1 MSVDRKYADLHIH
14 SKFSRACSRDCD
26 LEHLAW
32 WAGRKGISVVG
43 TGDFTHPAWR
53 EELGAKLVPD
63 VPGLFRLRPDLER
76 AVHDTLPPACRT
88 PVRFM
93 LSSEIS
99 TIYKRDERTRKVHH
113 LLYAPSLDAVDEI
126 TRALARVGNLASDG
140 RPILGLDSR
149 NLLEITLG
157 GGDGCYLVPAHTWT
171 PWFAV
176 LGSQSGF
183 DRVADCYADLAE
195 HIFAIETGLSSDPEM
210 NWRVSSLDG
219 YRLVSNSDAHSPPM
233 LGREATAFELLEPD
247 YFTIYRALR
256 TGEGFGGT
264 VEFFPEEGKYHL
276 DGHRACDLRMT
287 PQETREAGG
296 KCPACGKKPTIGV
309 QHRVDALADR
319 PVGYRLDGAAGFS
332 SFVPLPE
339 ILGEIAGVGPK
350 SKSVAAQ
357 VSAMVDR
364 FGPELGILGDVPL
377 DDLAAGA
384 PSIVAEAIARLRR
397 GEVRREAGYDGV
409 YGTIRLFDP
418 DELSGAAL
426 FDVPKAL
433 RKSQK
438 GRARTSAAAAAT
450 ELPSHGAAEGAEE
463 GTGPAVATVQPG
475 GLDPDQH
482 AIVTHD
488 GGPLLVV
495 AGPGA
500 GKTRVLTHAIAHRIG
515 NGLPPEQCLAVT
527 FTRRARD
534 ELRDRLTAL
543 LGADAAAGVTV
554 ATFHGLGLLI
564 LREQCKLLGLDADL
578 KVADEKTRQEVLR
591 QLSSGEA
598 TPRTPRES
606 LRLRSPADAGVI
618 AKTAT
623 VSGPPQTDGRLRL
636 RSPADAG
643 LMAKTATASGPPQT
657 DGRLRLRS
665 PVGSPAALGA
675 RIAAAK
681 RERVSSVRAAGDPAT
696 DADPVSGG
704 TPGDDAE
711 LAALVARYDAALRE
725 RGMVDLEDLVTLP
738 TTLLAGDPSLAAEYR
753 SRWTDVLVDEYQDVD
768 EQQYLLLRQLAAPGA
783 RICGIGDPDQAIY
796 GFRGGDVGYFLRFAE
811 DFGGTVDA
819 PSAETAAGPPD
830 AETAGGGPDAQMAV
844 GGLDAE
850 TAGGAPEVEAQVPAA
865 PVGTPALTVRL
876 SRSYRSAPTIV
887 RAAMQLIRP
896 GTLVPGRELIP
907 ARTDIPDG
915 PVVVH
920 AVADEREEAEA
931 VAAEIEK
938 LLGGASFH
946 ALDSRAVDGRD
957 RTEHELS
964 FADFAVLYRTSSQA
978 AAVGEA
984 LARRG
989 FPFQRRAHSRLA
1001 EMPGAPEILAALSLY
1016 RAGTLPLGALPAPAG
1031 CDSEP
1036 VIGGPVPQPPGGPTV
1051 AELLNDAARRAVAD
1065 SQSASEADEAQGAE
1079 SRVAIR
1085 AAADV
1090 LGPLAAKCGADLDRF
1105 LDELALGA
1113 EVDTWDPRADRISLL
1128 TLHAAKGLE
1137 FPVVFIVGCDDGLL
1151 PLRSWRGA
1159 EVDYAEERRLLFVG
1173 MTRATT
1179 RLTLYTAAKRV
1190 LRGELTACLPS
1201 PFLSSIEP
1209 ALLDRR
1215 GGEAQGRTRRRAHV
1229 QQTTLF

>member
-1 MSVDRKYADLHIH
+1 MYVVLFYADLHIH

-32 WAGRKGISVVG
+32 WAGRKGIAVVG

-63 VPGLFRLRPDLER
+63 APGLFRLRPELER
-76 AVHDTLPPACRT
+76 AVHDTLPSACRT
-88 PVRFM
+88 PVRFL

-99 TIYKRDERTRKVHH
+99 TIYKRDDRTRKVHH
-113 LLYAPSLDAVDEI
+113 LLYAPSLEAVDEI
-126 TRALARVGNLASDG
+126 TRRLLRVGNLASDG

-149 NLLEITLG
+149 DLLEITLS
-157 GGDGCYLVPAHTWT
+157 GGDGCYLVPAHAWT

-183 DRVADCYADLAE
+183 DRVADCYVDLAS
-195 HIFAIETGLSSDPEM
+195 HIVAIETGLSSDPDM
-210 NWRVSSLDG
+210 NWRVSSLDQ

-233 LGREATAFELLEPD
+233 LGREATAFTCPAD
-247 YFTIYRALR
+247 YFSIYQALR

-264 VEFFPEEGKYHL
+264 IEFFPEEGKYHL
-276 DGHRACDLRMT
+276 DGHRACGVRTT
-287 PQETREAGG
+287 PAQTRDAGL
-296 KCPACGKKPTIGV
+296 KCPVCGKTPTIGV

-319 PVGYRLDGAAGFS
+319 PEGYRPDGAAGFTS
-332 SFVPLPE
+332 LVPLPE
-339 ILGEIAGVGPK
+339 ILGEIAGLGPK

-357 VSAMVDR
+357 VGAMVER
-364 FGPELGILGDVPL
+364 FGPELSILGDVPL
-377 DDLAAGA
+377 DDLTAGA

-397 GEVRREAGYDGV
+397 GEVRRDAGYDGV
-409 YGTIRLFDP
+409 YGTIRLFEP
-418 DELSGAAL
+418 DELAGATL
-426 FDVPKAL
+426 FDVPRAPRKA
-433 RKSQK
+433 RVAA
-438 GRARTSAAAAAT
+438 ARVSAETSDAITSAETRDASA
-450 ELPSHGAAEGAEE
+450 
-463 GTGPAVATVQPG
+463 PG
-475 GLDPDQH
+475 GLDPEQH

-515 NGLPPEQCLAVT
+515 AGLPPERCLAVT

-543 LGADAAAGVTV
+543 LGADAAARVTV

-564 LREQCKLLGLDADL
+564 LREQGKLLGLDADL

-591 QLSSGEA
+591 SLS
-598 TPRTPRES
+598 
-606 LRLRSPADAGVI
+606 AG
-618 AKTAT
+618 
-623 VSGPPQTDGRLRL
+623 
-636 RSPADAG
+636 
-643 LMAKTATASGPPQT
+643 
-657 DGRLRLRS
+657 
-665 PVGSPAALGA
+665 GSPAALGA
-675 RIAAAK
+675 RIAASKRVRASTVASAVSALSGDAAEDSVLAE
-681 RERVSSVRAAGDPAT
+681 RERFDP
-696 DADPVSGG
+696 
-704 TPGDDAE
+704 E
-711 LAALVARYDAALRE
+711 LDGLAARYDAALRE
-725 RGMVDLEDLVTLP
+725 RGMVDVDELVTRP
-738 TTLLAGDPSLAAEYR
+738 VELLSADASLAAHYQE
-753 SRWTDVLVDEYQDVD
+753 RWTDVFVDEYQDVD
-768 EQQYLLLRQLAAPGA
+768 EQQYLMLRQLAAPGA
-783 RICGIGDPDQAIY
+783 RICAIGDPDQAIY
-796 GFRGGDVGYFLRFAE
+796 GFRGGDVGYFLRFQE
-811 DFGGTVDA
+811 DFAGAADDAAADLPGTGVTH
-819 PSAETAAGPPD
+819 PG
-830 AETAGGGPDAQMAV
+830 
-844 GGLDAE
+844 
-850 TAGGAPEVEAQVPAA
+850 PAA
-865 PVGTPALTVRL
+865 TTVRL

-915 PVVVH
+915 PVALH
-920 AVADEREEAEA
+920 AVADEWEEAEV
-931 VAAEIEK
+931 VAAEIER

-946 ALDSRAVDGRD
+946 ALDSRTVDGRD

-978 AAVGEA
+978 NAVGEA
-984 LARRG
+984 LAKRG
-989 FPFQRRAHSRLA
+989 FPFQSRAHSRLA
-1001 EMPGAPEILAALSLY
+1001 EMPGVPEILAALSFF
-1016 RAGTLPLGALPAPAG
+1016 RADALPLGAVTAPGG
-1031 CDSEP
+1031 CGNEP
-1036 VIGGPVPQPPGGPTV
+1036 VIGGPVPQPAGGVSVSTRLD
-1051 AELLNDAARRAVAD
+1051 EAARRATAESKNTAV
-1065 SQSASEADEAQGAE
+1065 ADEARRAE
-1079 SRVAIR
+1079 ALAAIKT
-1085 AAADV
+1085 AADV
-1090 LGPLAAKCGADLDRF
+1090 LGPLAARCGTDLDRF

-1151 PLRSWRGA
+1151 PLRPWRGA

-1179 RLTLYTAAKRV
+1179 RLTLLTAAKRT
-1190 LRGELTACLPS
+1190 LRGEVTECSPS

-1215 GGEAQGRTRRRAHV
+1215 GGEAQGRARRRARP
-1229 QQTTLF
+1229 QQATLF

>member
-1 MSVDRKYADLHIH
+1 MRCYADLHIH
-14 SKFSRACSRDCD
+14 SKYSRACSRDCD

-32 WAGRKGISVVG
+32 WAGRKGIGVVG
-43 TGDFTHPAWR
+43 TGDFTHPVWR

-63 VPGLFRLRPDLER
+63 APGLFRLRPDLER
-76 AVHDTLPPACRT
+76 AVHDRLPPACRT

-99 TIYKRDERTRKVHH
+99 TIYKRDDRTRKVHH

-149 NLLEITLG
+149 NLLEITLS
-157 GGDGCYLVPAHTWT
+157 GGDGCYLVPAHAWT

-183 DRVADCYADLAE
+183 DRVADCYADLAD
-195 HIFAIETGLSSDPEM
+195 HIFAIETGLSSDPDM

-233 LGREATAFELLEPD
+233 LGREATAFELPEAD
-247 YFTIYRALR
+247 YFRIYQALR
-256 TGEGFGGT
+256 TGDGFSGT

-276 DGHRACDLRMT
+276 DGHRACDVRMT
-287 PQETREAGG
+287 PEETREAGG

-309 QHRVDALADR
+309 QHRIDALADR
-319 PVGYRLDGAAGFS
+319 PEGYRLDGAAGFA
-332 SFVPLPE
+332 SFVQLPE

-350 SKSVAAQ
+350 SKSVTAQ
-357 VSAMVDR
+357 VGALVDR

-377 DDLAAGA
+377 DELAAGA

-418 DELSGAAL
+418 DELAGAAL
-426 FDVPKAL
+426 FDVPRAPRQSALGKAAPG
-433 RKSQK
+433 K
-438 GRARTSAAAAAT
+438 ARTPAAGVSP
-450 ELPSHGAAEGAEE
+450 EPPPSEQDE
-463 GTGPAVATVQPG
+463 PVAVADQPL
-475 GLDPDQH
+475 GLDPEQH
-482 AIVTHD
+482 AIVTHG

-515 NGLPPEQCLAVT
+515 AGLSPERCLAVT

-534 ELRDRLTAL
+534 ELRHRLTAL
-543 LGADAAAGVTV
+543 LGADAAARVTV

-564 LREQCKLLGLDADL
+564 VRDQGKLVGLDAEP
-578 KVADEKTRQEVLR
+578 KVADEQARAEI
-591 QLSSGEA
+591 
-598 TPRTPRES
+598 
-606 LRLRSPADAGVI
+606 LRSLSA
-618 AKTAT
+618 
-623 VSGPPQTDGRLRL
+623 RER
-636 RSPADAG
+636 
-643 LMAKTATASGPPQT
+643 
-657 DGRLRLRS
+657 
-665 PVGSPAALGA
+665 PAAVGA

-681 RERVSSVRAAGDPAT
+681 RVRASTAGQAIDPAT
-696 DADPVSGG
+696 ADWANAAEPVSHG
-704 TPGDDAE
+704 TPGEDTA
-711 LAALVARYDAALRE
+711 LADLVTRYDAALRE
-725 RGMVDLEDLVTLP
+725 RGLVDLDDLLTLP

-753 SRWTDVLVDEYQDVD
+753 SRWTDVFVDEYQDVD
-768 EQQYLLLRQLAAPGA
+768 EQQYLMLRQLAAPGA
-783 RICGIGDPDQAIY
+783 RICAIGDPDQAIY
-796 GFRGGDVGYFLRFAE
+796 GFRGGDVGYFLRFQE
-811 DFGGTVDA
+811 DFGD
-819 PSAETAAGPPD
+819 AAGAP
-830 AETAGGGPDAQMAV
+830 TALVASTVLADSA
-844 GGLDAE
+844 D
-850 TAGGAPEVEAQVPAA
+850 PADPTD
-865 PVGTPALTVRL
+865 PVGTPAAAARL

-931 VAAEIEK
+931 IAAEIEK
-938 LLGGASFH
+938 LLGGASFS
-946 ALDSRAVDGRD
+946 AFDTRAVDGRD
-957 RTEHELS
+957 RAEHQLS

-978 AAVGEA
+978 AAVEEA
-984 LARRG
+984 LAKRG
-989 FPFQRRAHSRLA
+989 FPVQRRAHSRLA
-1001 EMPGAPEILAALSLY
+1001 EMPGVPQILAALALS
-1016 RAGTLPLGALPAPAG
+1016 RQDALPMTSASTAG
-1031 CDSEP
+1031 GCGSEP
-1036 VIGGPVPQPPGGPTV
+1036 VIGGPLPQPSGEVTV
-1051 AELLNDAARRAVAD
+1051 AELLAGTVRITLAESVSTPVTEDTRRA
-1065 SQSASEADEAQGAE
+1065 EALAAVK
-1079 SRVAIR
+1079 S
-1085 AAADV
+1085 AADV
-1090 LGPLAAKCGADLDRF
+1090 LGPLAERCGTDLDRF

-1137 FPVVFIVGCDDGLL
+1137 FPVVFIAGCDDGLL

-1179 RLTLYTAAKRV
+1179 RLTLFTAAKRT
-1190 LRGELTACLPS
+1190 LRGEVTECSPS
-1201 PFLSSIEP
+1201 PFLASIDQ

-1215 GGEAQGRTRRRAHV
+1215 GGADRARRRPRA